1 MRSTGWRTT
10 RIWLMK
16 AMPIGHLTLSETDL
30 QGISDSVDYMCIK
43 INSASRPLHVN
54 STHHRTCLADFLF
67 KFPCT
72 LAHFG
77 ESECLLASGMTR
89 KLYIIPSF
97 LTVLA
102 RLLDGKDGEV
112 TPLVRRKTYGIFV
125 QIMKHQDVHRRDGLD
140 HAANMIL
147 AGMSD
152 KDRSVRLSAGYAAP
166 ISESGIY

>member
-1 MRSTGWRTT
+1 
-10 RIWLMK
+10 
-16 AMPIGHLTLSETDL
+16 MPIGHLTLSEIDL
-30 QGISDSVDYMCIK
+30 QGISDSVDYMCMDT
-43 INSASRPLHVN
+43 NSASRPLHGN
-54 STHHRTCLADFLF
+54 STHHRTCLADFLS

-77 ESECLLASGMTR
+77 ESECLLASGA

-112 TPLVRRKTYGIFV
+112 TPLVRRKAYGIFA
-125 QIMKHQDVHRRDGLD
+125 QIMKHQDVRRSDGLD

-152 KDRSVRLSAGYAAP
+152 KDRSVRLSAGYDAP
-166 ISESGIY
+166 ISKSDIY